1 MNYIIWD
8 RKEKL
13 KGLDVEIWFKS
24 YPQSREKTLV
34 LIDDTYVVF
43 LEDLK
48 NDCYIGT
55 DDEIVKKYIE
65 DIKKEK
71 EEEQE
76 KEENYKL
83 EIDELKG
90 KIKQMELDN
99 AQAIAELSMMIVA
112 K

>member
-48 NDCYIGT
+48 KDGYIGT
-55 DDEIVKKYIE
+55 DDEMVKKYIE

-76 KEENYKL
+76 KEENYKS

-90 KIKQMELDN
+90 KIKQMEIDN
-99 AQAIAELSMMIVA
+99 AKAIVELSMMIVN

>member
-13 KGLDVEIWFKS
+13 KELDVDIWFKS
-24 YPQSREKTLV
+24 YPQARQKTLV
-34 LIDDTYVVF
+34 LIDNSYVVF

-48 NDCYIGT
+48 NDGYIGT
-55 DDEIVKKYIE
+55 DDEIIRKYIE

-76 KEENYKL
+76 KEENYKS
-83 EIDELKG
+83 EIDLLNE

-99 AQAIAELSMMIVA
+99 AQSIAELSMMIVA